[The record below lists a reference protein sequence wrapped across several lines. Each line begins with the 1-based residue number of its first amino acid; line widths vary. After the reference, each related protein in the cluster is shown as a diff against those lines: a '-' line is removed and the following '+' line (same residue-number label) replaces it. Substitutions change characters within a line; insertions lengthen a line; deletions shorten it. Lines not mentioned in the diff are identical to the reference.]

1 MHVDISYKN
10 IPNADRKAV
19 ADCLSYLGKPAA
31 FKELA
36 RMFKDAQEPKDFH
49 RLNFL
54 CAMRIGIQGFP
65 FFALIRRYAGQE
77 KFKAYW
83 DSGLLD

>member
-1 MHVDISYKN
+1 MHVDISYKGV
-10 IPNADRKAV
+10 PDPDRKAV
-19 ADCLSYLGKPAA
+19 ADCLNYLGKCAA

-36 RMFKDAQEPKDFH
+36 RMFKAAETPQDFH

-65 FFALIRRYAGQE
+65 FFALIRRYAGKE
-77 KFKAYW
+77 KFQAYW